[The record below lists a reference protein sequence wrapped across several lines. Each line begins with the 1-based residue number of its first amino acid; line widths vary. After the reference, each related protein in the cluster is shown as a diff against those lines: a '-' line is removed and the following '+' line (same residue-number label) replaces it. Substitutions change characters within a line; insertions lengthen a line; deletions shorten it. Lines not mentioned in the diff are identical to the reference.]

1 MAYLFANPLHLF
13 IQIIIMQE
21 QLRFLKEQY
30 IPLIRHADANTQPQ
44 WGKMN
49 FQQMIEHVSAFFKV
63 STKKI
68 HFDLV
73 SPPEH
78 LPKLKEFLM
87 SDKQFRENTKAPLS
101 IIGEEPFPVHYTTI
115 EQAMDKLES
124 EVNHFFAYFNEHNG
138 VTSVHPVFGELNFDE
153 WVRLH
158 YKHVTHHL
166 RQFGLL

>member
-1 MAYLFANPLHLF
+1 MEEKLNF
-13 IQIIIMQE
+13 
-21 QLRFLKEQY
+21 LRHQY
-30 IPLIRHADANTQPQ
+30 ISIIRNADTSATAK

-49 FQQMIEHVSAFFKV
+49 FQQMVEHVSAFFKV

-68 HFDLV
+68 QFDLV

-87 SDKQFRENTKAPLS
+87 SEKQFRENTKAPVN
-101 IIGEEPFPVHYTTI
+101 IIGEEPRPLRYATVKDAIDH
-115 EQAMDKLES
+115 LEK
-124 EVNHFFAYFNEHNG
+124 EVNDFFSFFSANAEAS
-138 VTSVHPVFGELNFDE
+138 SVHPVFGELNFDE

-166 RQFGLL
+166 RQFGLME

>member
-1 MAYLFANPLHLF
+1 
-13 IQIIIMQE
+13 MQE
-21 QLRFLKEQY
+21 QILFLKEQY
-30 IPLIRHADANTQPQ
+30 IPVIRQADPSIQPQ

-49 FQQMIEHVSAFFKV
+49 FQQMVEHVSAFFKV

-73 SPPEH
+73 STPEH
-78 LPKLKEFLM
+78 LVKLKEFLM
-87 SDKQFRENTKAPLS
+87 SEKEFRENTKAPLS
-101 IIGEEPFPVHYTTI
+101 IIGEEPLPVHYATV
-115 EQAMDKLES
+115 EQAIDKLET
-124 EVNHFFAYFNEHNG
+124 EVNHFFNYFNEQTG
-138 VTSVHPVFGELNFDE
+138 TTSLHPVFGELNYEE

>member
-1 MAYLFANPLHLF
+1 MEEKLNF
-13 IQIIIMQE
+13 
-21 QLRFLKEQY
+21 LRNQY
-30 IPLIRHADANTQPQ
+30 ISIIRSADTSVTAE

-49 FQQMIEHVSAFFKV
+49 FQQMLEHVSAFFKV

-68 HFDLV
+68 QFDLV

-101 IIGEEPFPVHYTTI
+101 IIGEEPFPVRNTTV
-115 EQAMDKLES
+115 EQAIDKLES
-124 EVNHFFAYFNEHNG
+124 EVNHFFKYYSENG
-138 VTSVHPVFGELNFDE
+138 GATSVHPVFGELNFEE
-153 WVRLH
+153 WVSLH

-166 RQFGLL
+166 RQFGLI